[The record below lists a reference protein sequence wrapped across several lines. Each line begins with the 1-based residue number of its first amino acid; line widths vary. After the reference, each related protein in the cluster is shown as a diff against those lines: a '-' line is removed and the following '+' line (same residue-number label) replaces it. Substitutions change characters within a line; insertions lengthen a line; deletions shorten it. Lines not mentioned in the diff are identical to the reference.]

1 MYLTDDFICLLNKSL
16 TGEITSA
23 EATVLREMIAQSP
36 ENQKL
41 AEELTQ
47 VWEHSSIIQKAF
59 NPDLDHDFAQ
69 LQAKLYASEEK
80 PLARVIPMGQRLMR
94 IAAVLVLLVAAVWT
108 WNTFGGSQVPVRTET
123 ASNQDFRLLELPDG
137 SHVWL
142 RRDAQLQFPQQ
153 FDSKERRVQLSGEAY
168 FEVAHNPAQP
178 FKVELPDH
186 GTVEVLGTQFNVC
199 ALPAMDESSVLV
211 RTGKVRFKPDNQKQ
225 SVVLT
230 TGQKAVFSHERAK
243 ILVTEA
249 ATFNELAWQ
258 AGGLEFVRTPL
269 VKVISDLET
278 YYRVKIELRN
288 RSLNTCTYT
297 APLTNQPIEKVL
309 ESLALTYQMHVK
321 KTTTAQ
327 YVLEGGNCQ

>member
-16 TGEITSA
+16 TGEITPA
-23 EATVLREMIAQSP
+23 EAVLLREMIAQSP
-36 ENQKL
+36 ENHKL
-41 AEELTQ
+41 ANELTQ
-47 VWEHSSIIQKAF
+47 VWEHSAIIQKTF

-69 LQAKLYASEEK
+69 LQAKLRASEEK
-80 PLARVIPMGQRLMR
+80 PLVRVIPMGQRLMR
-94 IAAVLVLLVAAVWT
+94 VAALFALLIAAVWT
-108 WNTFGGSQVPVRTET
+108 WNSFGGSNTPVRTET

-137 SHVWL
+137 SRVWL
-142 RRDAQLQFPQQ
+142 RRAAQLQFPQQ

-199 ALPAMDESSVLV
+199 ALPTDNESSVLV

-225 SVVLT
+225 SVVLIA
-230 TGQKAVFSHERAK
+230 GQKAAFNHEHAK
-243 ILVTEA
+243 ILVTEP
-249 ATFNELAWQ
+249 ATLNELAWQ
-258 AGGLEFVRTPL
+258 TGGLEFVRTPL
-269 VKVISDLET
+269 AKVISDLET

-288 RSLNTCTYT
+288 RNLSTCTYT
-297 APLTNQPIEKVL
+297 APLTNQPIDKVL

-321 KTTTAQ
+321 KTTVAQ

>member
-1 MYLTDDFICLLNKSL
+1 MYLTDDFICLLNKSF

-23 EATVLREMIAQSP
+23 EDVALREMIAQSP

-47 VWEHSSIIQKAF
+47 VWDYSSIAQITF

-69 LQAKLYASEEK
+69 LQSKLSSLEEK
-80 PLARVIPMGQRLMR
+80 PLARVIPMGQMLMR
-94 IAAVLVLLVAAVWT
+94 IAAVMALLIAAVWT
-108 WNTFGGSQVPVRTET
+108 WNTFGGSHTPVQTET
-123 ASNQDFRLLELPDG
+123 AANQDFRLLELPDG

-142 RRDAQLQFPQQ
+142 RRDAQLQFPQK
-153 FDSKERRVQLSGEAY
+153 FDSKERRVQLNGEAY
-168 FEVAHNPAQP
+168 FEVTHNPAQP

-186 GTVEVLGTQFNVC
+186 GTVEVLGTQFDVR
-199 ALPAMDESSVLV
+199 ALAAQDESSVLV
-211 RTGKVRFKPDNQKQ
+211 RTGKVRFNPESKQ
-225 SVVLT
+225 GVVLT
-230 TGQKAVFSHERAK
+230 TGQKAVFSRERAK
-243 ILVTEA
+243 IFVTEA

-288 RSLNTCTYT
+288 RALSTCTYT
-297 APLTNQPIEKVL
+297 APLTNQPIDKVL
-309 ESLALTYQMHVK
+309 ESIALTYQMRVK
-321 KTTTAQ
+321 KMTTAE

>member
-1 MYLTDDFICLLNKSL
+1 MYLTDDFICLLNKSF
-16 TGEITSA
+16 TGEITLA
-23 EATVLREMIAQSP
+23 EDVVLREMIAQSP

-41 AEELTQ
+41 AQEFTQ
-47 VWEHSSIIQKAF
+47 VWEHSSSFQKTF
-59 NPDLDHDFAQ
+59 NLDFDHDFAQ
-69 LQAKLYASEEK
+69 LQAKLNASEEK

-94 IAAVLVLLVAAVWT
+94 IAALLVLLIAAVWT
-108 WNTFGGSQVPVRTET
+108 WNTFGGSHSAVRTET
-123 ASNQDFRLLELPDG
+123 ASNQDFRLLDLPDG

-178 FKVELPDH
+178 FRIELPDH
-186 GTVEVLGTQFNVC
+186 GTVEVLGTQFDVR
-199 ALPAMDESSVLV
+199 ALPQQDESSVLV
-211 RTGKVRFKPDNQKQ
+211 RSGKVRFKPGDQKQ
-225 SVVLT
+225 NVVLT
-230 TGQKAVFSHERAK
+230 AGQKAVFSHENAK
-243 ILVTEA
+243 ILVNNALTS
-249 ATFNELAWQ
+249 NEIAWQ

-269 VKVISDLET
+269 GKVISDLET

-288 RSLNTCTYT
+288 RALSTCTYT
-297 APLTNQPIEKVL
+297 APLTNQPIDKVL
-309 ESLALTYQMHVK
+309 ESLALTYQMQVK